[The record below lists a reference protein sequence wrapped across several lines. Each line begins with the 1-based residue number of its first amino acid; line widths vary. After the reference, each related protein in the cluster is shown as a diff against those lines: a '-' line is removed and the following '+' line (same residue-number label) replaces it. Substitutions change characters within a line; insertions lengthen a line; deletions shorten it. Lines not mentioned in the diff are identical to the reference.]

1 MQAARQASPQAGLE
15 TGKKER
21 IKKNRLL
28 CHTVRTNGGG
38 APTHARRERERQ
50 KIELRTTQCLKV
62 ARRRE
67 KGKTCSLAP
76 FCSFAR
82 SLSLL
87 GTILGPFYLQ
97 SPFCGNSGAAL
108 CVSGWVISVPFPHGE
123 FAPRRRA
130 EYGICTRTLVTENE
144 KKTFGGGKIR
154 RFPHTHTARKKML
167 RIHLYLYI
175 LRTFLDRSDLLGD
188 WKGEKNMTYSE
199 STNVDRSGMCAVR
212 PGGIN
217 IAAHSPIPQQA
228 HNNRFSPSSSF
239 KHAAPP
245 SPHNLPGHE

>member
-1 MQAARQASPQAGLE
+1 MSHSTNERRRRTHPCEKREGATKKNWAANDTVHKS
-15 TGKKER
+15 GKKER
-21 IKKNRLL
+21 KEKKLVL
-28 CHTVRTNGGG
+28 S
-38 APTHARRERERQ
+38 PF
-50 KIELRTTQCLKV
+50 
-62 ARRRE
+62 
-67 KGKTCSLAP
+67 
-76 FCSFAR
+76 FCSFAVR

-245 SPHNLPGHE
+245 SRHNLPGHE